1 MLLCIY
7 NYTCEYTIMQTMY
20 ERKIECLFED
30 LPDMYRGAVCLLD
43 AAADSEGHA
52 CIEGIGQRAAY
63 SNCVE
68 YDLEVRK

>member
-1 MLLCIY
+1 MLLFIY
-7 NYTCEYTIMQTMY
+7 PYTYEYKIAKTLYQ
-20 ERKIECLFED
+20 RKIECLFED
-30 LPDMYRGAVCLLD
+30 LPAMYRGAVCLLD
-43 AAADSEGHA
+43 AAADSEGRA